1 MKVAQNKVVT
11 LEYQIRNAQGEV
23 VEDTSG
29 HPLQYIQGIGQLL
42 PALEQ
47 ALEGKEAGEEVE
59 LTLAPDQAFG
69 EYDENQIQHIPK
81 SAFGEGMDLQP
92 GMVMYARTPDGHQL
106 PFLIREVRDDVVVA
120 DFNHPLA
127 GETLTFHLKVLDVRD
142 ATPEELAHGHVH
154 GPDTHHSH

>member
-29 HPLQYIQGIGQLL
+29 NPLQYIQGIGQLL

-59 LTLAPDQAFG
+59 ITLTPDQAFG
-69 EYDENQIQHIPK
+69 EYDEGQIQAIPK
-81 SAFGEGMDLQP
+81 SAFGEGMELQP
-92 GMVMYARTPDGHQL
+92 GMVMYARTQDGHQV
-106 PFLIREVRDDVVVA
+106 PFLIREVREDVVIA

-127 GETLTFHLKVLDVRD
+127 GETLTFHLKVMDVRD

-154 GPDTHHSH
+154 GPDAHSH